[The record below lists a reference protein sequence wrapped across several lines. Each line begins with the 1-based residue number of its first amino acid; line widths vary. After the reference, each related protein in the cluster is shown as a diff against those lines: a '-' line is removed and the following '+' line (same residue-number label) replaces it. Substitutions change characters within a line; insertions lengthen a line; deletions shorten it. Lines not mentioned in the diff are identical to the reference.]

1 MITLRDYITIQL
13 IISAVMLVVV
23 SLLPLIFKNRK

>member
-23 SLLPLIFKNRK
+23 SLLPLTFKNRK

>member
-1 MITLRDYITIQL
+1 MITLLDYIIIQL
-13 IISAVMLVVV
+13 IISAVMLVVI